1 MINFNFISTP
11 VYTVFNF
18 NKPLIKQW
26 VKEIIISENKKK
38 GTIIFNF
45 CTDNQLLEINKKY
58 LNHNYYTDIISFDY
72 TENNKISGDIYIS
85 MDRIYDNSITFN
97 TNIYNEMYRVL
108 SHGILHFCGYK
119 DKSEAESVTMR
130 LKEEEKIS
138 KLYDLIVS
146 RETIINKIN

>member
-1 MINFNFISTP
+1 MINFNYISKP

-26 VKEIIISENKKK
+26 IKEIILSENKKS

-45 CTDNQLLEINKKY
+45 CTDIQLLEINKKH
-58 LNHNYYTDIISFDY
+58 LNHNYFTDIISFDY
-72 TENNKISGDIYIS
+72 TENNVISGDIYIS
-85 MDRIYDNSITFN
+85 MDRIYDNSVTFN
-97 TNIYNEMYRVL
+97 TNIENEMYRVL

-119 DKSEAESVTMR
+119 DKSDAESFTMR
-130 LKEEEKIS
+130 YKEDEKITIIQ
-138 KLYDLIVS
+138 KLIVS